1 MQLTGTSRQ
10 PVVVALLWATT
21 LAACS
26 ESESKPAGGVAAPS
40 PLTTADQQERD
51 SLYALGSWLAR
62 QLAGIKL
69 EEKDLAPL
77 EQGLADALLG
87 RPLRVDPV
95 KVGERVQVFL
105 NERRGQM
112 AAEQKRAGAGFVE
125 AAKREPGAQRT
136 VTGLVYRDLVVG
148 AGPSPKLKDRV
159 KIHYRGTLAD
169 GAPFERGS
177 DAGKTGDFTV
187 NRVIPCWMESLQRM
201 KVGGRARVTC
211 ISDLAYGDR
220 GLPGK
225 VLPGA
230 PLQFELELIEILP
243 PERPKS

>member
-1 MQLTGTSRQ
+1 VQLTGTSR
-10 PVVVALLWATT
+10 PCILVALLWVTA

-26 ESESKPAGGVAAPS
+26 QSEAPPPAAP
-40 PLTTADQQERD
+40 TAEEQEERD

-62 QLAGIKL
+62 NLAGIKI
-69 EEKDLAPL
+69 EEHDLAPL
-77 EQGLADALLG
+77 EEGLADALLG

-105 NERRGQM
+105 NERRAQT

-125 AAKREPGAQRT
+125 AAKQEPGAQRT

-148 AGPSPKLKDRV
+148 GGASPQLTDRV

-169 GAPFERGS
+169 GKPFERGS

-201 KVGGRARVTC
+201 KVGGKARVTC

-220 GLPGK
+220 GLPGR

-230 PLQFELELIEILP
+230 PLQFELELLEILP
-243 PERPKS
+243 PEEPAS